1 MFAERIYLKAYQ
13 RGVFA
18 AAEKFCILY
27 SEGCVP
33 GTAWPFPKSD
43 ASVLVRDLAGTG
55 DHVMHR
61 RLTALAYAG
70 SRNEWRHLSEALRRR
85 SGIFLRVD
93 APGVSGGEEP
103 QSTERARVLRRMR

>member
-18 AAEKFCILY
+18 AAERFCVLY

-33 GTAWPFPKSD
+33 GTAWPFAKAD
-43 ASVLVRDLAGTG
+43 ASVLVRDLVATG
-55 DHVMHR
+55 DQIMHR

-85 SGIFLRVD
+85 SGIFVRVD
-93 APGVSGGEEP
+93 AQGSDAEVPESA
-103 QSTERARVLRRMR
+103 ERVRSIHRVR

>member
-18 AAEKFCILY
+18 AAEKFCVLY
-27 SEGCVP
+27 AEGCIP
-33 GTAWPFPKSD
+33 AGGWPFPKSD
-43 ASVLVRDLAGTG
+43 ASSLVRDLVAAG
-55 DHVMHR
+55 DQIMHR

-85 SGIFLRVD
+85 SGIFLRADVQSASD
-93 APGVSGGEEP
+93 GNAPVSV
-103 QSTERARVLRRMR
+103 ERSRFRRVR